1 MTNARLTYPHRRR
14 GLDHE
19 WFPHEPTHKRPAVT
33 WPQGKRIALWITVP
47 VEHFP
52 LDAPAQ
58 PFRPLGALPLGYP
71 DLWNYSNRDYGARI
85 GVYRIMKALD
95 GFGIRATAAVN
106 SAACT
111 LYPRLD
117 RRAGAAQVGVYR

>member
-47 VEHFP
+47 VEYFP

-58 PFRPLGALPLGYP
+58 PFRPLGDCRSAIPISGITAI
-71 DLWNYSNRDYGARI
+71 GTTAR
-85 GVYRIMKALD
+85 A
-95 GFGIRATAAVN
+95 
-106 SAACT
+106 
-111 LYPRLD
+111 
-117 RRAGAAQVGVYR
+117 